1 MKNSQRTLDVQTF
14 IDENRFSRFQW
25 MILALCFLVAGADGF
40 DTAAVGFV
48 APALIDQWGVARAS
62 LGPVMSAALLGLGI
76 GALATGPLAD
86 RVGRKMSL
94 VLSVFFFG
102 MWSFISAHAGSIGA
116 LAMVRF
122 FTGLGLGAT
131 MPNAVTLM
139 AEYAPAR
146 IRAFVVN
153 AAVSGFS
160 AGLACGA
167 VMSAWLIPHFGWRA
181 VFLVG
186 GAIPLVLSVLLMA
199 LMPESLQFAVLRQH
213 ADEKIRRILTRLA
226 PMNQFED
233 CRFVSRAAP
242 FLQTTGTTKG
252 ASPLVLVLSS
262 RFRLGTLM
270 LWLAYFMGLLIYYL
284 FANWMPT
291 LFRDS
296 GFRAQQAALLTALF
310 PLGGILGNLCVAWVM
325 DRFSGHRVVALTY
338 LLIGVLLLLVGL
350 TTGYPLL
357 LGALIFL
364 AGTVVTSAAASLM
377 PLAASFYPTAARA
390 TGVAWMIGVGRL
402 GGVAGAMA
410 GGVMLGLGWQPGA
423 VFSLLAAP
431 AVIGATGLM
440 LMRARAPVN
449 VPDEA
454 MPAVVKRIAEP
465 E

>member
-1 MKNSQRTLDVQTF
+1 MKAFQRTLDVQRF
-14 IDENRFSRFQW
+14 IDENSFSRFQW
-25 MILALCFLVAGADGF
+25 MILALCFLVAAADGF

-48 APALIDQWGVARAS
+48 APALVDQWGVARQS
-62 LGPVMSAALLGLGI
+62 LGPVMSAALLGLGV

-86 RVGRKMSL
+86 RIGRKMSL

-102 MWSFISAHAGSIGA
+102 IWSFLSAHAGSIA
-116 LAMVRF
+116 ELTMMRF

-139 AEYAPAR
+139 AEYSPAR
-146 IRAFVVN
+146 IRAFIVN

-167 VMSAWLIPHFGWRA
+167 VTSAWLIPHFGWRA

-186 GAIPLVLSVLLMA
+186 GAFPLVLSVLVLA

-213 ADEKIRRILTRLA
+213 ADKKIRRILNQLA
-226 PMNQFED
+226 PMNAFED
-233 CRFVSRAAP
+233 YRFVSCADLP
-242 FLQTTGTTKG
+242 LQATGTTNG
-252 ASPLVLVLSS
+252 ASAFTLVLSP
-262 RFRLGTLM
+262 RFRFGTLM

-296 GFRAQQAALLTALF
+296 GFQAEKAALLTALF

-325 DRFSGHRVVALTY
+325 DRFTSHRVVALTY
-338 LLIGVLLLLVGL
+338 LLIGALLLLVGL
-350 TTGYPLL
+350 TTGYPIL
-357 LGALIFL
+357 LGTLIFL

-390 TGVAWMIGVGRL
+390 TGVAWMIGIGRL
-402 GGVAGAMA
+402 GGVAGALA
-410 GGVMLGLGWQPGA
+410 GGVMLGLGWQPGS
-423 VFSLLAAP
+423 VFCLLAAP
-431 AVIGATGLM
+431 AVMGATSLFLM
-440 LMRARAPVN
+440 QARSPL
-449 VPDEA
+449 PDEA
-454 MPAVVKRIAEP
+454 TPAVMTRAVGP
-465 E
+465 D